1 MGGRNMADASER
13 YYEVFLRVAAKLQGL
28 EDLQGQLDEIV
39 RGVVAAR
46 TFRRALISLL
56 DDDWN
61 VIFVGA
67 AGVDEEELKTIREQP
82 PLTPGER
89 RRLLDDRY
97 RIGDSFFI
105 PHEDPEAQEV
115 LREALPSRRTNEEF
129 VDWHPDDMLIIPLCG
144 RNRKIIGTLSVDDP
158 FDGRRPTAESLRIL
172 ELFASE
178 AAATVER
185 GMLTKELDLA
195 RTYLQTIIESIPD
208 AIITLDNDGNVV
220 LFNGGAEKIS
230 GYKADEVRGK
240 SVIPLYAT
248 PEVAKLVMF
257 GLRTHRPD
265 KETGR
270 VEGQEILLRAK
281 SGEEI
286 PASLSASLLADREG
300 NEIGSAGVC
309 KDLRPLRKLEKK
321 LLKAERIA
329 AVGEVATLM
338 SHEVNNF
345 LSSILSAAELS
356 HQFLNRPEVKE
367 TFQKAGLEGEVE
379 KEIYRLRI
387 IQEEAGRVGQ
397 ITDKLQMVAK
407 GREYETTDYLGGVS
421 MLDVEQ
427 SIEKMTTDREIRIL
441 IADDRLYIRKFL
453 REMLEGEGFTVDDVE
468 DGAYVLE
475 AAAKQ
480 DYDLVISDI
489 RMPRM
494 NVYEVA
500 TGLKELN
507 EEIPV
512 ILITAY
518 GYDPTHSAVRAKKEN
533 NVVSVL
539 YKPFD
544 LGKLKGA
551 IELALSRKPN
561 S

>member
-1 MGGRNMADASER
+1 MADSSER
-13 YYEVFLRVAAKLQGL
+13 HYEIFLQVAAKLQEL
-28 EDLQGQLDEIV
+28 DDLQSQLDEIV

-61 VIFVGA
+61 VILVGA
-67 AGVDEEELKTIREQP
+67 AGVDDDDLEKISKQP
-82 PLTPGER
+82 PLTPAER
-89 RRLLDDRY
+89 RRLLNDRY
-97 RIGDSFFI
+97 RIGDSYFI

-115 LREALPSRRTNEEF
+115 LKEALPSHRTNEEF

-144 RNRKIIGTLSVDDP
+144 RNRKIIGTLAVDDP
-158 FDGRRPTAESLRIL
+158 CDGCRPTAESLRIL

-178 AAATVER
+178 AAGTVER
-185 GMLTKELDLA
+185 GILTKELDLA
-195 RTYLQTIIESIPD
+195 RLYLQTIIESIPD

-220 LFNGGAEKIS
+220 LFNGGAEKLS
-230 GYKADEVRGK
+230 GYTADEVKGR
-240 SVIPLYAT
+240 SVIPLYAS

-257 GLRTHRPD
+257 GLRAHGPD
-265 KETGR
+265 NEIGR
-270 VEGQEILLRAK
+270 IEGQEILLRTK
-281 SGEEI
+281 SGDEI
-286 PASLSASLLADREG
+286 PASLSASILADSEG

-356 HQFLNRPEVKE
+356 QTFLQRHEVKE
-367 TFQKAGLEGEVE
+367 TFREAGLEKEVE
-379 KEIYRLRI
+379 KELYRLRI
-387 IQEEAGRVGQ
+387 IREEAIRVGQ

-407 GREYETTDYLGGVS
+407 GRAYETTDYIGGVS

-427 SIEKMTTDREIRIL
+427 SIEKMTADREIRIL

-453 REMLEGEGFTVDDVE
+453 REMLEGEGFSVDDVE
-468 DGAYVLE
+468 DGARVLE
-475 AAAKQ
+475 EASERE
-480 DYDLVISDI
+480 YDLVISDI
-489 RMPRM
+489 RMP
-494 NVYEVA
+494 NLNGYEVA
-500 TGLKELN
+500 TGLKELDAD
-507 EEIPV
+507 IPV

-518 GYDPTHSAVRAKKEN
+518 GYDPTHSAVRAKKES
-533 NVVSVL
+533 NVVAVL

-551 IELALSRKPN
+551 IDAALFRKPN
-561 S
+561 D